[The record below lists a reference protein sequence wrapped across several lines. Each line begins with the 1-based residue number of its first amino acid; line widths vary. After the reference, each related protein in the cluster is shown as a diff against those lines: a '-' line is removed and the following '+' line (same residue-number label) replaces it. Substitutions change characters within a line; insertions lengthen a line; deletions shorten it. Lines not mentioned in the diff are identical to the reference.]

1 MYPNGTTY
9 SWLYMG
15 LIHGAFGMNTDQAQ
29 WLAVVMGAAFHV
41 LTAFFA
47 ADLQARA
54 FHQHDLQW
62 LIGDYLPAQTQELLI
77 AHRLP
82 PQAWELLVA
91 WAGTVN
97 NLDWTHANAA
107 LDQVPMLGLPALE

>member
-1 MYPNGTTY
+1 
-9 SWLYMG
+9 MG
-15 LIHGAFGMNTDQAQ
+15 LIHGALGMNTDQAQ
-29 WLAVVMGAAFHV
+29 WLAEVMGGAFHV

-54 FHQHDLQW
+54 IHEHNLPW

-82 PQAWELLVA
+82 PQAWALLAA

-107 LDQVPMLGLPALE
+107 RDQVPMLGLPALE